1 MILTLFLK
9 GIAIGVAIAAPVGPV
24 AVLCIRRTLLLGPA
38 AGFASGAG
46 AVLADAIFGAV
57 AAFGVAAVYDL
68 LILYERELRLV
79 GGAFMLV
86 LGVITARR
94 SLPKAGSTV
103 HGSLT
108 SAFFTSFAL
117 MMTNPITIFAFVGI
131 FAGFGIVSQTLA
143 VSDSLTLLGGIAV
156 GATLWW
162 AGLTGIA
169 TAYRKRVG
177 LEDLGWLNKV
187 SGGLLIFFGV
197 VSLLSLFF
205 VD

>member
-9 GIAIGVAIAAPVGPV
+9 GVAIGVAIAAPVGPV

-46 AVLADAIFGAV
+46 AVLADVIFGAV

-143 VSDSLTLLGGIAV
+143 VSDATQNTVYIFAVPSPAGAALLG
-156 GATLWW
+156 L
-162 AGLTGIA
+162 
-169 TAYRKRVG
+169 
-177 LEDLGWLNKV
+177 
-187 SGGLLIFFGV
+187 GGLMV
-197 VSLLSLFF
+197 ARRRR
-205 VD
+205 

>member
-46 AVLADAIFGAV
+46 AVLADAIFGAI
-57 AAFGVAAVYDL
+57 AAFGVAAVYDV
-68 LILYERELRLV
+68 LIFYERELRLV

-86 LGVITARR
+86 LGIITARR

-169 TAYRKRVG
+169 TACRKRFG